1 MREQDNTEMYCDPNL
16 SSFRRDSN
24 LSSFGLLSMLTSGVS
39 RWTVL
44 LVNKSMPARMR
55 AAG

>member
-1 MREQDNTEMYCDPNL
+1 MREQDNTEMYRDPNL